1 MNTLD
6 DFSRVRPSPWLWPL
20 AALIL
25 LAGAAMAGG
34 LVMLAPGGD
43 SLLLALTLGALLL
56 LGVLALVL
64 TTLRLVRQTAALRLS
79 AQIRERCLLE
89 AIDALPC
96 GIAIYDERDCLTVYN
111 RMASELPPYADGGE
125 LIGQTYEALIR
136 RSLARGAVPDAQGR
150 EEEWLQERLA
160 ARGKLSKPLLRPR
173 PDGSWMHYY
182 EISTPSGCL
191 VMARMDVTELV
202 QKSLALERSNEQL
215 ETLSA
220 TDGLTGLANRRMF
233 DQHLYSEWLRS
244 MRTRQPISLLL
255 IDIDHFKR
263 YNDHYG
269 HLEGDA
275 CLRQVA
281 SILFDCAQR
290 SGELVARYGGEEF
303 ALLLPGT
310 STEVAMTVAQ
320 RCMDE
325 MAMAAIA
332 HADSPVAA
340 HLTISIGVATLVATQ
355 DLVPESLVRCADVA
369 LYEVK
374 SSGRARFHV
383 ANGMI

>member
-1 MNTLD
+1 MSTFH
-6 DFSRVRPSPWLWPL
+6 DFPRVRPSFWLWPVT
-20 AALIL
+20 ALVL
-25 LAGAAMAGG
+25 LTGAAMAGWL
-34 LVMLAPGGD
+34 LVLAPDGD
-43 SLLLALTLGALLL
+43 RLLLALALGTLLL
-56 LGVLALVL
+56 MGALALVL
-64 TTLRLVRQTAALRLS
+64 GAVRQVRQAEQLRLTVQT
-79 AQIRERCLLE
+79 RERCLLE
-89 AIDALPC
+89 AIDALPF
-96 GIAIYDERDCLTVYN
+96 GIAIYDERDCLTTFN
-111 RMASELPPYADGGE
+111 RMAAELPPYADGE
-125 LIGQTYEALIR
+125 DVIGQSYEALIR
-136 RSLARGAVPDAQGR
+136 RSLARGAIPDAQGR
-150 EEEWLQERLA
+150 EEEWLQSRMA

-173 PDGSWMHYY
+173 PDGSWVHYY

-255 IDIDHFKR
+255 VDVDHFKR

-275 CLRQVA
+275 CLRHVA

-303 ALLLPGT
+303 AVLLPGT
-310 STEVAMTVAQ
+310 SSEEAITVAQ

-325 MAMAAIA
+325 LAEAAIP

-340 HLTISIGVATLVATQ
+340 HLTFSIGVATLVATQ
-355 DLVPESLVRCADVA
+355 DLVPESLVRCADEA

-374 SSGRARFHV
+374 SDGRARYQV
-383 ANGMI
+383 ASGTA